1 MAAGKHGRG
10 LGQKAVVSAAAVL
23 VALHH
28 HLHGLFVEVV
38 PRGILRL
45 ALPSAP
51 RLGPSRAA
59 RNGAAA
65 DGVALGLARGAGVGA
80 ALRRIERQ
88 LQLHAHCSPSRVHLV
103 LQDGVEGAPHLR
115 LRGCGLGRS
124 LQRPRGVDGH
134 LEHAV
139 QGLLATNVRRTRH
152 AAGTHGG
159 VAVAATIVHT
169 ERNRG
174 PIRGG
179 GRRRRLLVR
188 RLRMGA
194 EGGELL
200 GACESCHEV
209 QRDRVQARRHGVLAH
224 HRPASGVVARLLRRR
239 SALLRSPGALA
250 WRARHRCRAA
260 ALARRDRGGGR
271 RTSAA
276 PR

>member
-1 MAAGKHGRG
+1 MAAGQHGRG
-10 LGQKAVVSAAAVL
+10 LGQKAVVFAAAVL

-38 PRGILRL
+38 HRGILRL

-51 RLGPSRAA
+51 RVGPGRAA

-65 DGVALGLARGAGVGA
+65 DGVALGLARGA

-88 LQLHAHCSPSRVHLV
+88 VQLHAHCSPSRVHLV
-103 LQDGVEGAPHLR
+103 LEDGVEGAPHLR
-115 LRGCGLGRS
+115 LRGCGLGHS

-139 QGLLATNVRRTRH
+139 QGLLANKFRRTRH

-169 ERNRG
+169 ERIRG
-174 PIRGG
+174 ALRGG

-188 RLRMGA
+188 RLRAGA

-200 GACESCHEV
+200 GARESCHEV
-209 QRDRVQARRHGVLAH
+209 QRDRVQACRHGVLTQ
-224 HRPASGVVARLLRRR
+224 HRPASGVAARLLRRR
-239 SALLRSPGALA
+239 SALRRSPGALA
-250 WRARHRCRAA
+250 GRGRHRGRAA
-260 ALARRDRGGGR
+260 ALARRGRGRGR